1 MARLTI
7 DELYRELEA
16 TDEGYIRRKLAI
28 GGYTSA
34 QTKHVQAWLAQR
46 DSERAEQRAAREL
59 LASSRTAF
67 WTMVGAFGGVGA
79 ALVAIA
85 AIVFARAS

>member
-34 QTKHVQAWLAQR
+34 QTKHVKAWLAQR
-46 DSERAEQRAAREL
+46 DSERAEQRTARDL
-59 LASSRTAF
+59 RASSRTAF

-79 ALVAIA
+79 VLVAIA
-85 AIVFARAS
+85 AMVFARVS